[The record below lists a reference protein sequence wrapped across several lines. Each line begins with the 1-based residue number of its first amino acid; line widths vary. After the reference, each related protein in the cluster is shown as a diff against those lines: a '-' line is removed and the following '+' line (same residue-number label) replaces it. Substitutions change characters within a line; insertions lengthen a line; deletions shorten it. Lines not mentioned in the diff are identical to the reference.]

1 MDKVLIVLT
10 NGKYTVVT
18 VFIAR
23 LVSAKKAFAFSV
35 VK

>member
-1 MDKVLIVLT
+1 MNKALIVLT
-10 NGKYTVVT
+10 NGKYTLVT

-23 LVSAKKAFAFSV
+23 LVSTKEAFAFAF